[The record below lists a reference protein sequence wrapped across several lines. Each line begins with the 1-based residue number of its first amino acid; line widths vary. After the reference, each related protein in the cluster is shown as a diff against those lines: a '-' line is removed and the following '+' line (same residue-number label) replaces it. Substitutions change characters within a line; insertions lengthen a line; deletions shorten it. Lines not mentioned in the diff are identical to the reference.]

1 MVEVRW
7 TDSALED
14 LYRIGDHIAEDS
26 PRYALEYTLKLRSS
40 TDVLERYPGMVRVIP
55 ELEDPKL
62 REIRVGNYRILLLA
76 EKNRMWVLAVYHAKR
91 KLPVHLIRSRQRRMK

>member
-7 TDSALED
+7 TEAALED

-26 PRYALEYTLKLRSS
+26 PGAGEYTLKLRSS
-40 TDVLERYPGMVRVIP
+40 TDVLERYPGTSRTIA

-62 REIRVGNYRILLLA
+62 REIPVGNYRILLLH
-76 EKNRMWVLAVYHAKR
+76 EEER
-91 KLPVHLIRSRQRRMK
+91 I